1 MKSQA
6 LEDLFLQELQELYDA
21 EKQIYKGLSLMAKTA
36 TASELTSAFEKHRK
50 ETKSQIQRLE
60 KAFRILDEKPERG
73 NAAGVAGLI
82 RQSKQLASTDSF
94 DAAVSDAGLISSA
107 QKIEHYEIAAYG
119 CVRAHAGILGYKEI
133 EDLLADS
140 LKEEEAADELLTH
153 ISLAV
158 NKVAAGAPYSQARTG
173 MRHDAAGPFGEHE
186 PSESKLSLGK
196 VALGLAIGG
205 VFSVL
210 FAPKSGQDTRNQ
222 IRDSFRDAADRVKDA
237 TQVY

>member
-6 LEDLFLQELQELYDA
+6 LEDLFLEELQELYDA
-21 EKQIYKGLSLMAKTA
+21 EKQIYRGLGLMAKTA
-36 TASELTSAFEKHRK
+36 TASELTSAFETHRK
-50 ETKSQIQRLE
+50 ETKQQIQRLE
-60 KAFRILDEKPERG
+60 KSFNILGEKPERG

-82 RQSKQLASTDSF
+82 RQSKNLASADSF
-94 DAAVSDAGLISSA
+94 DAAVTDAGLISSA

-133 EDLLADS
+133 EDLLAES
-140 LKEEEAADELLTH
+140 LKEEEDTDTLLTH
-153 ISLAV
+153 IALGV
-158 NKVAAGAPYSQARTG
+158 NRVAAGAPYSQARTG
-173 MRHDAAGPFGEHE
+173 LRHDGVGLLEE
-186 PSESKLSLGK
+186 RESSDGKLSLGK
-196 VALGLAIGG
+196 IALGLAIGG

-222 IRDSFRDAADRVKDA
+222 IRDSFNDMTNRVKDA